1 MPNEPRLQTKDII
14 LTAPEAQQRTPQEA
28 SPRAITFSTATT
40 TTVVSS
46 QLTSAHVG
54 SYIIPEDG
62 DIRGMPRQIKSFVT
76 ATTTATVDTA
86 WVSTANVTT
95 FRLWTPSDIPIRAT
109 ATGTTTSVTSSAHA
123 SITNE
128 PDTFFAAD
136 FLLAKTG
143 ANAGGAFKINTFTS
157 STGVFDLTGDAQG
170 TATALGDLYLI
181 RTLLRPEGP
190 VSATVNKNAVS
201 RRMVGYTDADQA
213 VITNSSGTVDIT
225 LAQRPLTASASTGV
239 AAIPP
244 YEMGRLFRD
253 FMTQTLDTGT
263 TYSSSGGSAP
273 TGITITVNT
282 GTNHN
287 VGGFV
292 LTTAGEASQIT
303 AISTN
308 TLTCPQL
315 TAASISAASSVY
327 ASAWYKRKDSDFR
340 TRTFDIY
347 RGKLLRQAFHGC
359 APTVELDIARD
370 QVIKF
375 NLKYTS
381 PDAIEYVIADPNSL
395 TGHRFPIIDT
405 TVPVDGKGARFLIDS
420 VPVLIGDAK
429 VNFGI
434 KTVLRPSLSGLNQG
448 DGYAFD
454 LEPVKVMVT
463 GYLAD
468 NDDISSHTDLQD
480 RFALGNVVSL
490 FYQKGTNPKE
500 TFCWAAPAAQITKS
514 TFGYDNGIG
523 AFSFEAECVL
533 PQAARGNSVST
544 LLPAFSVGWI

>member
-28 SPRAITFSTATT
+28 SPRAITFLSMTT
-40 TTVVSS
+40 TTVISN

-76 ATTTATVDTA
+76 ATSTATVDTA
-86 WVSTANVTT
+86 WISTANVNT
-95 FRLWTPSDIPIRAT
+95 FRLWTPSDIPIRCT
-109 ATGTTTSVTSSAHA
+109 STGTTTSVVGTAHA
-123 SITNE
+123 GVTNE
-128 PDTFFAAD
+128 PDDYFNQD

-143 ANAGGAFKINTFTS
+143 ANAGGAYKINDFTAT
-157 STGVFDLTGDAQG
+157 TGTFDLTGDALG
-170 TATALGDLYLI
+170 TASALGDLFLI

-190 VSATVNKNAVS
+190 VSATVNKNAIS
-201 RRMVGYTDADQA
+201 RRLVGYTDADQA

-225 LAQRPLTASASTGV
+225 LAQRPLTAAATTGV

-244 YEMGRLFRD
+244 YEMGRLLRD
-253 FMTQTLDTGT
+253 FMTQTLDTGS
-263 TYSSSGGSAP
+263 TYSSQGGSAP
-273 TGITITVNT
+273 TGVTVT
-282 GTNHN
+282 TSAGSNHS

-292 LTTAGEASQIT
+292 LLTSGEASQIT
-303 AISTN
+303 NISTN
-308 TLTCPQL
+308 TLTLPQATGSAIY
-315 TAASISAASSVY
+315 TAQSVF

-381 PDAIEYVIADPNSL
+381 PDAIEYVVADPNGLS
-395 TGHRFPIIDT
+395 GHRYPIIDT

-434 KTVLRPSLSGLNQG
+434 KTILRPSLSGLNQG

-490 FYQKGTNPKE
+490 FYQKGTTPKE
-500 TFCWAAPAAQITKS
+500 TFCWSAPAAQITKS

-544 LLPAFSVGWI
+544 SLPAFALGWM